1 MSSILGTTVIDEKEF
16 NTAIARAFAVLESFD
31 ATNVEM
37 TLSQVAARTGLTPAT
52 ARRCLYTLSILGY
65 IRQHGRKFTLGARV
79 LTLSSSYMRSSQIDE
94 FLLPELRGLVELF
107 GDAAS
112 VAILDDGMV
121 LYLAHTSQQN
131 AVRPIASVGVRYPA
145 HATSLGKVLL
155 AYCDSDTQ
163 NRYLATAPFRAM
175 TDRTITTQEA
185 LLQSMKETRR
195 LGYSV
200 SIDELDYGIASLA
213 VPIFDG
219 EGEVVAAINTSGYS
233 GRLSGEALIEERL
246 SRLLQASRNISA
258 KLSMYPVLVK
268 TALSPTR
275 R

>member
-16 NTAIARAFAVLESFD
+16 NTAVARAFAVLESFD
-31 ATNVEM
+31 STNVEM

-94 FLLPELRGLVELF
+94 FLLPELQALVDRF

-112 VAILDDGMV
+112 VAILDEGMV
-121 LYLAHTSQQN
+121 LYLAHTSRQN

-155 AYCDSDTQ
+155 AFADADTQ
-163 NRYLATAPFRAM
+163 NRYLSTAPFKAM
-175 TDRTITTQEA
+175 TDRTITTQEE
-185 LLQSMKETRR
+185 LLQSMKDTRR
-195 LGYSV
+195 LGYCV
-200 SIDELDYGIASLA
+200 AIDELDYGIASLA

-219 EGEVVAAINTSGYS
+219 ERNVVAAINTSGYS
-233 GRLSGEALIEERL
+233 GRLSGDALITERL
-246 SRLLQASRNISA
+246 EQLLQSSRNIAA
-258 KLSMYPVLVK
+258 KLSQYPVLVK